1 MTWCIKVG
9 PSLSKKKKM
18 LCLLQSKSFKNDEKC
33 LFPLKSTIYDV
44 TAWLTNSCNGSMTHY
59 PTK

>member
-9 PSLSKKKKM
+9 PSLSKKKM

-33 LFPLKSTIYDV
+33 FLFPLKSTIYDV
-44 TAWLTNSCNGSMTHY
+44 TAWLTNSCNRSMAHY